1 MSLSTS
7 TAPGVNLGVL
17 GWGSSVVL
25 GDMEKEGTGSAAGRV
40 LGMDLRSGKHE
51 GWMGRVS
58 VCIIITS
65 IDICVFWTGRGRSL
79 LGCKDYGG
87 GVSVTGEVRA
97 MVVDEEVLGMGIL
110 YRQRYQ

>member
-1 MSLSTS
+1 
-7 TAPGVNLGVL
+7 
-17 GWGSSVVL
+17 
-25 GDMEKEGTGSAAGRV
+25 
-40 LGMDLRSGKHE
+40 
-51 GWMGRVS
+51 MGRVS

-65 IDICVFWTGRGRSL
+65 IDICVFWTGRERSV
-79 LGCKDYGG
+79 LGCIDYDGG